1 MSRELVQAA
10 IVAGVAVFIAALV
23 YEFVTTPAPRERA
36 TAATREP
43 PVARAAGL
51 LSAESMGGAIDHRKL
66 REIGGELL
74 EREDPARALRELDD
88 RLSEDR
94 QRAICATGY
103 AAYYTGYLLMR
114 KGRKDEAAA
123 CWEIGLE
130 SFERWRSAA
139 ERPALQNNDVMYHAR
154 TLMRLG
160 RGEEAIAVLDGADWP
175 EPSARGATDTLTT
188 LGRTLAS
195 SGAVDRGAATIAD
208 AILGLYQ
215 TAPDGPTARA
225 MSRLNNN
232 VFNWRETGEPGAS
245 DAAAIAAGE
254 VCRRVA
260 ELETA
265 GREPGAWNPP
275 SWFDVEL
282 RRAGIA
288 LKRLGFSRRSR
299 ETLELGERL
308 ALARAERGGSVFD
321 WRWVAKHRGALGN
334 VSGMAEA
341 IRAAAE
347 APDARRLSADDFTL
361 DPDLRGYMDLPH
373 VRSAV
378 REFGEPRSWAAGEG
392 G

>member
-1 MSRELVQAA
+1 VNRDLVQAA
-10 IVAGVAVFIAALV
+10 VVAGVAVFIAALV
-23 YEFVTTPAPRERA
+23 YEFVTAPAPRERS
-36 TAATREP
+36 TSATREP

-51 LSAESMGGAIDHRKL
+51 LSAESMGDEIDHRKL
-66 REIGGELL
+66 REIGEDLL
-74 EREDPARALRELDD
+74 EREDPAQALRELDD
-88 RLSEDR
+88 RLSEER
-94 QRAICATGY
+94 QLALCATGY
-103 AAYYTGYLLMR
+103 AAYYTGYLLMQR
-114 KGRKDEAAA
+114 DRDEEAAA
-123 CWEIGLE
+123 CWGIGLE
-130 SFERWRSAA
+130 SFERWRGAA

-160 RGEEAIAVLDGADWP
+160 RGEQAIAVLDGAEWP
-175 EPSARGATDTLTT
+175 EPSAPGATDTLTT

-195 SGAVDRGAATIAD
+195 SGAVDRGATTITD
-208 AILGLYQ
+208 AILSLYQ
-215 TAPDGPTARA
+215 AAPDGPTARA

-232 VFNWRETGEPGAS
+232 VFNWHETGEPGAS

-265 GREPGAWNPP
+265 GREPAAWDPP

-288 LKRLGFSRRSR
+288 LGRLGFEEQSR
-299 ETLELGERL
+299 ETLGLGERL
-308 ALARAERGGSVFD
+308 ALARAERGGSAFD
-321 WRWVAKHRGALGN
+321 WRWVAKHRAALGD

-341 IRAAAE
+341 IRAAAGT
-347 APDARRLSADDFTL
+347 ADADRLSADDFTL

-378 REFGEPRSWAAGEG
+378 REFGEPRAWAAGEG